1 MLKEI
6 DVKNAI
12 KILPYKY
19 YHLVIIVSSQEKRVF
34 NILKYISK
42 KLGYDYINLNLKLS
56 EKLIQFPI
64 HERCYYVEDYV
75 NELLDQYHAEI
86 LVLDNIGILF
96 EPHLKIDPLLLLK
109 NLSRY
114 RSLVVHWNGKIEEG
128 HLIYATASHP
138 DYKKYKIDK
147 YDYIIIDTAQQKD
160 PQKHYIGEGILFSL
174 LTAAMGTIH

>member
-1 MLKEI
+1 MLKEADI
-6 DVKNAI
+6 KNAM

-19 YHLVIIVSSQEKRVF
+19 YHLVIIVSSEGHRISK
-34 NILKYISK
+34 ILQDISK
-42 KLGYDYINLNLKLS
+42 KQGYHYINLNLTLS
-56 EKLIQFPI
+56 EKLIRFPI
-64 HERCYYVEDYV
+64 DQRCFYVEDFI
-75 NELLDQYHAEI
+75 NEILDSCHAEA

-147 YDYIIIDTAQQKD
+147 YDYIIIDTAQQK
-160 PQKHYIGEGILFSL
+160 G
-174 LTAAMGTIH
+174 